1 MIFLAIVAALSILAG
16 MMVFSTNRIDNYWT
30 NRGLEP
36 IPMKRSVSTLPPF
49 IWSEDQCVGC
59 GRDDELLNLD
69 RQCIYCFEKAWV
81 ND

>member
-1 MIFLAIVAALSILAG
+1 MVFLAIVAGLTILGVG
-16 MMVFSTNRIDNYWT
+16 MVLSTNRIDNYWT

-36 IPMKRSVSTLPPF
+36 IPMKRSALSPPF

-69 RQCIYCFEKAWV
+69 RQCIYCFHKAWA
-81 ND
+81 DG